1 MELESRNC
9 EESTENRNRGSDN
22 QHLNL
27 DLVLRK
33 IGGFGGYHKKQIFLL
48 WLMNLSAG
56 PGLLSFAF
64 TGLFLK
70 QPFSFIK
77 FATTSCKK

>member
-1 MELESRNC
+1 MELEGRNC
-9 EESTENRNRGSDN
+9 EEESTENRSRGLPN
-22 QHLNL
+22 QYLNL

-70 QPFSFIK
+70 LLSFI
-77 FATTSCKK
+77 